1 LVQDIPPSPVL
12 YLHKGIIPVDGIQT
26 LVYVKPDPTQEEAL
40 VGDNIG
46 EDDVGVTKEFAA

>member
-1 LVQDIPPSPVL
+1 MVQDIPPSPVL